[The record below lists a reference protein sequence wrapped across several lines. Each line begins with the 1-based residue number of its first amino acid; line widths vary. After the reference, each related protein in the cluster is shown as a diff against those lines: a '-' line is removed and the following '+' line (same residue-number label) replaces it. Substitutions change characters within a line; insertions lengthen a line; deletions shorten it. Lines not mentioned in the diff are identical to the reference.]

1 MTKVGTWMFARSCR
15 DERASA
21 NACTPPRFW
30 PPSRSFTI
38 GCSSGEARLTIE
50 FQKPST
56 TPECGEVLR
65 RERGVEIGPR
75 RRGDD
80 RGERHAFGRRTPD
93 RAAAVRVAVRADVL
107 RVDPRPRLQPVEE
120 LAHVLDLARPVDP
133 DEPSGLAVPARV
145 ERERRVA
152 LGHQLRLGD
161 LVDRD
166 PDRVRRVVPRLAEAV
181 QEHDRGPPAC
191 GRWAVRDVV
200 RRHQL
205 DAVAH
210 LHLLVDLREGGG
222 GSGQRQAGEDEEQ
235 DEPRHLASLQSRPWI
250 PAPWASSTPAP
261 AG

>member
-1 MTKVGTWMFARSCR
+1 MLERSCR
-15 DERASA
+15 DERTSA
-21 NACTPPRFW
+21 ERVHGAEVLA
-30 PPSRSFTI
+30 
-38 GCSSGEARLTIE
+38 GEQVVHDRLQLGRGAAHDRVPEAEHDARVGKI
-50 FQKPST
+50 
-56 TPECGEVLR
+56 LR

-80 RGERHAFGRRTPD
+80 RRERDALGRRTPE

-120 LAHVLDLARPVDP
+120 LANVLDLARPVDP
-133 DEPSGLAVPARV
+133 DEPSRLAVPARV

-152 LGHQLRLGD
+152 LRHQVCLGD
-161 LVDRD
+161 LVDRH

-181 QEHDRGPPAC
+181 QEHDRRPSAC
-191 GRWAVRDVV
+191 GRRAVRDVV

-210 LHLLVDLREGGG
+210 LHLLVDLREGGAR
-222 GSGQRQAGEDEEQ
+222 SGKYKAGEDQEK
-235 DEPRHLASLQSRPWI
+235 DESRHLASLQSRPWI